1 MTISYSERNSEISKL
16 SNTTSIYLASTYKRI
31 KTHPETFSN
40 MDDISSGSTCRFC
53 LKLLKRRSHQEINTE
68 YHLKYDERVLEQY
81 LLLNHLIITTG
92 DP

>member
-1 MTISYSERNSEISKL
+1 
-16 SNTTSIYLASTYKRI
+16 
-31 KTHPETFSN
+31 